1 MWNYKKLRNDSS
13 PLQQIISLASSK
25 GNIRFVIY
33 HLGENHVEM
42 ATEQGDCDKTFRLDS
57 SIANEMLKDGK
68 KMKDEAIRHG
78 MRLPQGTDN
87 HALLAF
93 DLGSD
98 NVFLIQTAP
107 EAQVVSGILMGMV
120 TELISSAAPSE
131 YMPSMD
137 DGHRKPCR
145 RPSPSYEEE
154 MFRRQT
160 SIDAEAREFARRMAA
175 KERKTRKIDSASYY
189 EPSDD
194 EPTIGIVGG
203 ARKHIGLV

>member
-33 HLGENHVEM
+33 HLGENHVEI
-42 ATEQGDCDKTFRLDS
+42 ATEQGDCASTFRLDS

-78 MRLPQGTDN
+78 MRLPQGTDK

-93 DLGSD
+93 DLGSN

-154 MFRRQT
+154 MSRRQT
-160 SIDAEAREFARRMAA
+160 SIDAEAREFAKRMAA

-189 EPSDD
+189 APSDD

-203 ARKHIGLV
+203 ARKRIGLV